1 VRSSPHS
8 HSGRSKKMSTTSTAQ
23 MTADELMQLPRDGF
37 RYELINGELEKMPP
51 PGHPHGRITLRL
63 SIPLGQFVWD
73 HGLGEV
79 FAADT
84 GFKLSA
90 NPDTVLAPDLAFI
103 TKQRFDEGREIEG
116 YWPGPPDLA
125 VEVLGPGDRPGQVNK
140 KISRWFSFGTKQVW
154 IVDPKHETVTVYRSA
169 SNTEMFSGSDYLES
183 QDLLPGFR
191 ISVDQIFGPTPEQ

>member
-1 VRSSPHS
+1 
-8 HSGRSKKMSTTSTAQ
+8 MSTASTAL

-37 RYELINGELEKMPP
+37 RYELINGEVEKMPP

-63 SIPLGQFVWD
+63 SVPLGQFVWD

-84 GFKLSA
+84 GFKLTS

-103 TKQRFDEGREIEG
+103 TKQRFDEGRETEG

-125 VEVLGPGDRPGQVNK
+125 V
-140 KISRWFSFGTKQVW
+140 
-154 IVDPKHETVTVYRSA
+154 
-169 SNTEMFSGSDYLES
+169 
-183 QDLLPGFR
+183 
-191 ISVDQIFGPTPEQ
+191 